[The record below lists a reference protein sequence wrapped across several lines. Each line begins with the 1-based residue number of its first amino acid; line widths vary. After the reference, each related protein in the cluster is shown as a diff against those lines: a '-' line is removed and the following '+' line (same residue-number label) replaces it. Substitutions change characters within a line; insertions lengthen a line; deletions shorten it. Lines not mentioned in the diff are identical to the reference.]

1 MAQPRCADWTAA
13 RGYSRRRDQGGG
25 YGVHLGATRQWCS
38 VTSDGDDAKGGGRTG
53 VAILGRRV
61 RGGWD
66 ANDKDVKIGQYMVFA
81 PLSRY

>member
-1 MAQPRCADWTAA
+1 V
-13 RGYSRRRDQGGG
+13 GG
-25 YGVHLGATRQWCS
+25 YGAHLGATRQWCS

-61 RGGWD
+61 RDGWD

-81 PLSRY
+81 LARCDDVTDTKRRPGDMV